1 MWNSWS
7 GPMGYT
13 STNEDIGGLIAGTY
27 VLNVTDMIG
36 CTSSDT
42 IVVNSFVGLEDITE
56 NLITISPNPVN
67 DIVKFGIVGPFQ
79 VDLFDLFG
87 KHLLSCN
94 KNG

>member
-1 MWNSWS
+1 
-7 GPMGYT
+7 
-13 STNEDIGGLIAGTY
+13 
-27 VLNVTDMIG
+27 MIG

-67 DIVKFGIVGPFQ
+67 DIAQIQGIVGPFQ

-87 KHLLSCN
+87 KHLLSTN
-94 KNG
+94 KPTVNLSDYSNGIYLFRLTKGNQVVTLRVFKD